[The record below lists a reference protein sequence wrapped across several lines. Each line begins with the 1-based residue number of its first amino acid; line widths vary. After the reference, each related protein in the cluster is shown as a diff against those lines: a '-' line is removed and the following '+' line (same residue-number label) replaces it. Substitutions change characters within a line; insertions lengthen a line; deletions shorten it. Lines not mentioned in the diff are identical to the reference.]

1 MPNIIIDGLKIEDL
15 EFIGEN
21 YVKKT
26 ISETEKRKEE
36 VLNSYDEF
44 QIRKLNFLNE
54 RYDNYNTKITY
65 WNIYANML
73 HYYEKN
79 TNTDIMN
86 MEANEIE
93 NLINACT
100 YALVSAKKTA
110 RTFCIKYKNW
120 AVDKGYIMIN
130 TLTNTSEIQEEKT
143 LLKNRL
149 YSKDTILNIVEKAQ
163 EGFNLNF
170 IKPLVLGRMGVIGK
184 QAIYMRSLKWKDI
197 DIEKCEITIHNED
210 ETKFKTIKVDKWA
223 IDTLLKIQKC
233 IDSDMGFKRDMNIDT
248 FIIEGEQYVLDSGFE
263 GEMLKYN
270 SLNNWMR
277 NVANEFKIT
286 RISFAELLFSRQME
300 LLLRRR
306 KYSRLT
312 NDDIQDVLNEYTFDE
327 DVSLAKV
334 TILKRRYQD
343 LTEDEVFRSINNDKD
358 NKTTLKIR
366 KERITIGNVEEEYE
380 KIIEKLDFKLE
391 E

>member
-1 MPNIIIDGLKIEDL
+1 MPNVIIDGLKIEDL

-21 YVKKT
+21 YVRKT

-54 RYDNYNTKITY
+54 RYNNYNTKITY

-86 MEANEIE
+86 MEATEIE

-120 AVDKGYIMIN
+120 AVDKGHILIN
-130 TLTNTSEIQEEKT
+130 TLTNTSDIQEEKT

-149 YSKDTILNIVEKAQ
+149 YSKEVILNIIETTK

-170 IKPLVLGRMGVIGK
+170 LKPLVLGRMGIIGK
-184 QAIYMRSLKWKDI
+184 QAIYMRNLKWRDVNIKD
-197 DIEKCEITIHNED
+197 CEITIHNED
-210 ETKFKTIKVDKWA
+210 ETNFKTIKIDKWA
-223 IDTLLKIQKC
+223 MDTLLRIQKC
-233 IDSDMGFKRDMNIDT
+233 IDSKMNFKKDISIDNFKT
-248 FIIEGEQYVLDSGFE
+248 ESEQYVLDSGFE
-263 GEMLKYN
+263 WEMLKYN

-277 NVANEFKIT
+277 NVATEFEIT

-306 KYSRLT
+306 KHSRLT
-312 NDDIQDVLNEYTFDE
+312 NDDIQEVLNESILE
-327 DVSLAKV
+327 EISLAKV

-343 LTEDEVFRSINNDKD
+343 LTEDKVFRSVNNDKD
-358 NKTTLKIR
+358 NGTTIVTR
-366 KERITIGNVEEEYE
+366 KRRITMGNVEGEYR
-380 KIIEKLDFKLE
+380 KIVKKLGCKLE
-391 E
+391 EE

>member
-26 ISETEKRKEE
+26 ISETEKRKED

-120 AVDKGYIMIN
+120 AVDKGHILIN

-149 YSKDTILNIVEKAQ
+149 YSKDAILNIIEKTQ

-170 IKPLVLGRMGVIGK
+170 IKPLVLGRMGIIGK
-184 QAIYMRSLKWKDI
+184 QAIYMRNLKWRDI
-197 DIEKCEITIHNED
+197 DVEKCEITIHNED
-210 ETKFKTIKVDKWA
+210 ETKFKTIKVDRWA
-223 IDTLLKIQKC
+223 MDTLIKIQKC
-233 IDSDMGFKRDMNIDT
+233 INSDMNFSKDMDIDSFT
-248 FIIEGEQYVLDSGFE
+248 IENEQYVLDSGFE

-277 NVANEFKIT
+277 NVATEFKIT

-306 KYSRLT
+306 KCSRLT
-312 NDDIQDVLNEYTFDE
+312 NDDIQEILSEYTLDE